1 MLLLLLSNLFLPVLC
16 FCLLLFH
23 FLNLFLFGSVI
34 LGCFLSFLVSQ
45 LSLGLVL
52 CILLCISTCLL
63 KLGLHFRRLLFI
75 FLLFLL
81 LLLFFLSLLN
91 FLLIFLLSVLG
102 FSLLSSTTF
111 LFLVSLFVLLLLLLE
126 GLVTLFTSSFVL
138 FGTLL
143 LIVSG
148 TFYFLGLRCF
158 FFVFTLCFSNQCR
171 FPLIPLN
178 GVQLRLHSISR
189 LCGIVSMSLLQ
200 SIRTIVERRRIATN
214 AVLLVPRI
222 DVEVRQ
228 ARIFLGNLILNFPL
242 LQTCRQISGLT
253 NIIDGVVKLC

>member
-81 LLLFFLSLLN
+81 LLLFFL
-91 FLLIFLLSVLG
+91 
-102 FSLLSSTTF
+102 
-111 LFLVSLFVLLLLLLE
+111 LLLLLE

-138 FGTLL
+138 FA
-143 LIVSG
+143 
-148 TFYFLGLRCF
+148 
-158 FFVFTLCFSNQCR
+158 
-171 FPLIPLN
+171 
-178 GVQLRLHSISR
+178 H
-189 LCGIVSMSLLQ
+189 
-200 SIRTIVERRRIATN
+200 
-214 AVLLVPRI
+214 
-222 DVEVRQ
+222 
-228 ARIFLGNLILNFPL
+228 
-242 LQTCRQISGLT
+242 
-253 NIIDGVVKLC
+253 